1 MFSVLARNNQIIL
14 LLHTRL
20 AFGNNPLSS
29 LELVK
34 AKLHN
39 FQFHVIF
46 LLLAKHSKYFIKW
59 DFYYSA
65 VLKVFLPADL

>member
-1 MFSVLARNNQIIL
+1 MQGL
-14 LLHTRL
+14 LLEIIPFPH
-20 AFGNNPLSS
+20 

-46 LLLAKHSKYFIKW
+46 LLLAKYSKYFIKC
-59 DFYYSA
+59 FFFFIS
-65 VLKVFLPADL
+65 LLCLQCSFKLIFKC